1 MCLVIILILS
11 SKGVC
16 SVYNFLPSLVSPSLT
31 KISIIASGAIDSV
44 TKGSIDLLN
53 ASEIPFT
60 NPLDNCSSVSIPSC
74 TFRSI
79 LLNGVSK

>member
-1 MCLVIILILS
+1 M
-11 SKGVC
+11 
-16 SVYNFLPSLVSPSLT
+16 
-31 KISIIASGAIDSV
+31 IASGAIDSV

-60 NPLDNCSSVSIPSC
+60 NPFDNCSSDSIPSC
-74 TFRSI
+74 TFLSI

>member
-11 SKGVC
+11 SRGVC
-16 SVYNFLPSLVSPSLT
+16 SVYNLLPSLVSPPLT
-31 KISIIASGAIDSV
+31 KMSMIASGAIDSV

-60 NPLDNCSSVSIPSC
+60 NPFDSCSSY
-74 TFRSI
+74 
-79 LLNGVSK
+79 